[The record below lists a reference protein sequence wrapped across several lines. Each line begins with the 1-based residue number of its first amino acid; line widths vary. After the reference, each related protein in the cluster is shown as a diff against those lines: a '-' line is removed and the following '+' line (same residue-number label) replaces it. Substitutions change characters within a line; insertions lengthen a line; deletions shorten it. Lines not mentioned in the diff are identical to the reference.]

1 MKRSVFALVLLMM
14 SSPASSAFGDEEPLP
29 PEPVGKLTPPPGWEA
44 DVGRSK
50 GLELAAGNE
59 DHFGAVPVHVSAQ
72 HLRAPQP
79 GGILLTTEIA
89 TVALPANLTGAAS
102 MEMHGLRAGL
112 DSLGE
117 TVKVARWEI
126 RADAA
131 QKLTEGRLEWS
142 DSSLGTTTVSRTL
155 VFKTGDHLVRLSAD
169 CIIAADAGAL
179 RGPCEAALATLAPIA
194 PVSARELVEVSATPP
209 LALAATDVAKSS
221 GPTIRELDGEMPVT
235 IVVDKPKAKPD
246 RRPYYVFGGLA
257 VILAVFLL
265 NRRNRQRLEEKS

>member
-1 MKRSVFALVLLMM
+1 M
-14 SSPASSAFGDEEPLP
+14 
-29 PEPVGKLTPPPGWEA
+29 
-44 DVGRSK
+44 
-50 GLELAAGNE
+50 
-59 DHFGAVPVHVSAQ
+59 PVHVSAQ

-89 TVALPANLTGAAS
+89 TVALPANLAGAAS
-102 MEMHGLRAGL
+102 LEMHGLRAGL

-117 TVKVARWEI
+117 TVKVARWDI
-126 RADAA
+126 RPDAA

-142 DSSLGTTTVSRTL
+142 DASLGTTTVSRSL
-155 VFKTGDHLVRLSAD
+155 VFKSGDHLVRLTAD
-169 CIIAADAGAL
+169 CIIAADAAAL

-209 LALAATDVAKSS
+209 IALAAADVAPPRPDGEIPKSG

-235 IVVDKPKAKPD
+235 IVVDTPKSKPD

-265 NRRNRQRLEEKS
+265 NRRNRQRLEAADKPADKPAVKPEPEEASKDEEKS